1 MNNAASFLVLLF
13 IAITYLM
20 SAHEKVF
27 HWNTTMDWLKGHF
40 ANSPLKN
47 FVPHVTAVL
56 LVTELA
62 AGILSAVGCIQL
74 YINGERTF
82 GYYGAVFS
90 CIAILQ
96 MLIGQRLAKD
106 YDGARNMV
114 IYFIPSIL
122 AVYWLS

>member
-1 MNNAASFLVLLF
+1 
-13 IAITYLM
+13 M

-27 HWNTTMDWLKGHF
+27 HWNTTMSWLKHHF
-40 ANSPLKN
+40 ENSVVKN
-47 FVPHVTAVL
+47 WVPHVTGIL
-56 LVTELA
+56 LLTELI
-62 AGILSAVGCIQL
+62 AGICCAVGIVQL

-82 GYYGAVFS
+82 GFYGALFS
-90 CIAILQ
+90 CVALLQ

-114 IYFIPSIL
+114 IYFIPAVM

>member
-1 MNNAASFLVLLF
+1 MNNSATFLVLLF
-13 IAITYLM
+13 LAITFLM
-20 SAHEKVF
+20 STHEKLF
-27 HWNTTMDWLKGHF
+27 HWEVTVKGLKEHF
-40 ANSPLKN
+40 KNSILKN
-47 FVPHVTAVL
+47 LVPHVTGIL

-82 GYYGAVFS
+82 GYYGAVAS

-96 MLIGQRLAKD
+96 MLVGQRLAKD

-114 IYFIPSIL
+114 IYFLPAIL